1 MMRQEGED
9 SLAIYM
15 EGTANTL
22 RPTTTQV
29 GELFEL
35 TEAVDC
41 TDTLPMSVLESSQP
55 LMLKMGFDGCGV
67 TAGLAGVIW
76 AVGLSS
82 QCNCI
87 MARLTDILHSRARQL
102 RVTVLGLSRG
112 AIGALMLA
120 QRMALLSEQHQQRLH
135 VSLCLYDPVP
145 GNLVTTVRLCDWFGL
160 STASRVM
167 DVSHTPIKRVL
178 AIYPYEP
185 LPDLAFHA
193 PLLPKYPDGAAV
205 EEDATLGCHQGAF
218 YPPSNAHPQL
228 MASCK
233 LSEHRVLAFLETC
246 GVKLPSK
253 SAACAR
259 ESCALA
265 EQALRHTIKSSRA
278 SHAAGGVGSILRHHR
293 GLLLNRHHRELLTQL
308 DPSDRRLSEKAM
320 GKSHDGHPLP
330 EYMLEICRPQAAVD
344 HAVDHPPSAAPTP
357 STRSAL
363 SSRSSES

>member
-167 DVSHTPIKRVL
+167 DVSHTPIKRTRNARLGIQRAHLFL
-178 AIYPYEP
+178 AP
-185 LPDLAFHA
+185 LPPRRGPRPLTHA
-193 PLLPKYPDGAAV
+193 LTSTP
-205 EEDATLGCHQGAF
+205 TQ
-218 YPPSNAHPQL
+218 
-228 MASCK
+228 
-233 LSEHRVLAFLETC
+233 
-246 GVKLPSK
+246 
-253 SAACAR
+253 AC
-259 ESCALA
+259 
-265 EQALRHTIKSSRA
+265 
-278 SHAAGGVGSILRHHR
+278 
-293 GLLLNRHHRELLTQL
+293 
-308 DPSDRRLSEKAM
+308 
-320 GKSHDGHPLP
+320 
-330 EYMLEICRPQAAVD
+330 
-344 HAVDHPPSAAPTP
+344 
-357 STRSAL
+357 
-363 SSRSSES
+363 